1 MTRRLNT
8 GPLFVPLKREYFEAF
23 ARGEKTVEWRREG
36 PKWNRGTCRVGRRVT
51 LSLGYQ
57 GRRRLF
63 GTVTSVTLQAAN
75 DPPQAEFFGAG
86 TLCILIAIALDPPAD
101 TTPSCP

>member
-1 MTRRLNT
+1 MNDR
-8 GPLFVPLKREYFEAF
+8 PLFVPLRREWFNAF

-36 PKWNRGTCRVGRRVT
+36 PKWNRGTCRVGRRVV

-63 GTVTSVTLQAAN
+63 GTVISVELQAASG
-75 DPPQAEFFGAG
+75 AAAKLFGDG
-86 TLCILIAIALDPPAD
+86 TLCILIGVALDPQ
-101 TTPSCP
+101 